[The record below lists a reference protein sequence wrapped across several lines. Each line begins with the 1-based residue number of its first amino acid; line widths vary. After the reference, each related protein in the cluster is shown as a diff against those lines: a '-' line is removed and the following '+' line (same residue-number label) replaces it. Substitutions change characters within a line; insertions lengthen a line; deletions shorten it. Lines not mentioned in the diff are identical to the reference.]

1 MKRILLFVLL
11 IPAISFS
18 QTIYQKDFNEFW
30 NNIND
35 NYAYLKQQNID
46 WAKVKQIYQP
56 RVDEITD
63 TTQFIQLL
71 EKVLN
76 ELYNGH
82 SSLNRNLKGSNRI
95 IPSGADLFVEKID
108 NKYII
113 TDVRKGFGAALC
125 GLKTGMEITAF
136 NDKAIEEQLQNFLP
150 KCTSVYNAGMIQY
163 AINMLLAGTHDKQR
177 KIKVA
182 SGKYTQDFYPDKFKS
197 EDPVSILNFELLNES
212 TGYIKINN
220 SLWNYDLI
228 PAFDKALDSLLNTKT
243 LIIDITETPGG
254 GNTTVARSI
263 MGRFIAAT
271 LPYQQHE
278 VDENNFGTKRYW
290 VEYVVPRGTNYKGK
304 VYILVSHWTG
314 SMGEGIAIGF
324 DALKRATII
333 GTKMAGLL
341 GAIDGFELTET
352 KIHYQFP
359 TERVYHINGTPREKY
374 IPGIVTQ
381 NIEETYKEMQQLK
394 L

>member
-1 MKRILLFVLL
+1 MKKILLFVLL
-11 IPAISFS
+11 IPVISFG

-56 RVDEITD
+56 QADKIAD

-82 SSLNRNLKGSNRI
+82 SSLNRNLNSSNRI
-95 IPSGADLFVEKID
+95 IPSGADLLVEKI
-108 NKYII
+108 NGKYII
-113 TDVRKGFGAALC
+113 TDVRKNFGAELC

-136 NDKAIEEQLQNFLP
+136 NDKKIEGQLQKFLP
-150 KCTSVYNAGMIQY
+150 NYASVYNREMIQY

-177 KIKVA
+177 KITVVN
-182 SGKYTQDFYPDKFKS
+182 GQGTQNFYPDKLKPK
-197 EDPVSILNFELLNES
+197 DPGSILTSSLLNES

-228 PAFDKALDSLLNTKT
+228 SAFDKALDSLINTKT

-263 MGRFIAAT
+263 MGRFITAT

-278 VDENNFGTKRYW
+278 VDENNFTTRRYW
-290 VEYVVPRGTNYKGK
+290 VEYVIPRKANYEGK

-324 DALKRATII
+324 DALKRAIVI

-381 NIEETYKEMQQLK
+381 NIEETYKKMKELE
-394 L
+394 